1 MPMHGMVVLR
11 RLSLRMNAQGQQPVK
26 NIPTFLG
33 PKVENWKPRKNTCM
47 VLTQQK
53 LDIYSSLWQFQVGK
67 LYEILTN
74 IIKLRDLGGLF
85 WTTPNGMLDRD
96 SWLTLQLRI
105 CRYGEICQNL
115 GSPKISWIDVGH
127 FGVASILVL
136 FFWDTMDF
144 LSSIRPLKMLGLAVS
159 LWNPQNPQRNPGFH
173 GLFPHF
179 FPEDTSGTSGLSFFF
194 QALKLP
200 IIQCRSMFPHFFL
213 DTHGDLVNLRA
224 CRTPETPAAP
234 AEKKTPR
241 RKQSDWQ
248 MQERVKELEAKN
260 LGAWGMWLAHHI
272 VWLQKIFVDICWWF
286 VNWHIVYFWWTTWD
300 DKCWHGVRV
309 TAKLPN
315 IRRS

>member
-1 MPMHGMVVLR
+1 MYPMHGMVVLR

-67 LYEILTN
+67 LYEIMTN

-136 FFWDTMDF
+136 FF
-144 LSSIRPLKMLGLAVS
+144 
-159 LWNPQNPQRNPGFH
+159 
-173 GLFPHF
+173 
-179 FPEDTSGTSGLSFFF
+179 
-194 QALKLP
+194 
-200 IIQCRSMFPHFFL
+200 
-213 DTHGDLVNLRA
+213 
-224 CRTPETPAAP
+224 
-234 AEKKTPR
+234 
-241 RKQSDWQ
+241 
-248 MQERVKELEAKN
+248 
-260 LGAWGMWLAHHI
+260 
-272 VWLQKIFVDICWWF
+272 
-286 VNWHIVYFWWTTWD
+286 
-300 DKCWHGVRV
+300 
-309 TAKLPN
+309 
-315 IRRS
+315 